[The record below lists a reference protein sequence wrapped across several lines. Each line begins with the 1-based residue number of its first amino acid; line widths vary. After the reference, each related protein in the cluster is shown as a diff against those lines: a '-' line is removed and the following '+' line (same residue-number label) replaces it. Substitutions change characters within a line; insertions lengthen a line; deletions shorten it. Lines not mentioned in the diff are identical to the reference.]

1 LAQSPADPSSG
12 RTPCP
17 FLRAMVSGRAHTRP
31 NRFTFE
37 GGSHDSIGQTCL
49 TRLHPDLCTPADLRR
64 YGDAVT
70 DDEVVG
76 RVGHVTMRI
85 RGADKPGEVTVS
97 LRGAAE
103 CFIAYS
109 DDPIESSTE
118 VLVVSSRGH
127 RSVDVIAV
135 D

>member
-1 LAQSPADPSSG
+1 MGAATDP
-12 RTPCP
+12 
-17 FLRAMVSGRAHTRP
+17 VRP
-31 NRFTFE
+31 
-37 GGSHDSIGQTCL
+37 IC
-49 TRLHPDLCTPADLRR
+49 LRR
-64 YGDAVT
+64 YGDDVA

-76 RVGHVTMRI
+76 RVGHVTTRI

-109 DDPIESSTE
+109 DTPIERSVE
-118 VLVVSSRGH
+118 VLVTASRGH
-127 RSVDVIAV
+127 RSVDVIPV